1 MSTLPAIMRYIMKA
15 IELLKNN
22 EHEIR
27 KRFGVRKIGIFGS
40 FARGEEKDGSDIDV
54 LVEFQD
60 NYKTFDNYMDLK
72 FSLEDLFVDEM
83 KLDAIVRN
91 FEIIGEAASNI
102 PAEIR
107 GKYPFV
113 EWRKI
118 SDFRN
123 VLAHEYFG
131 INYKIMWDIIK
142 NKLPALQKDIQTILK
157 KEK

>member
-1 MSTLPAIMRYIMKA
+1 MHR
-15 IELLKNN
+15 
-22 EHEIR
+22 
-27 KRFGVRKIGIFGS
+27 
-40 FARGEEKDGSDIDV
+40 
-54 LVEFQD
+54 
-60 NYKTFDNYMDLK
+60 NYKLYLDDILTSVNKIQNYVGDTSYEAL
-72 FSLEDLFVDEM
+72 LVDEM

-107 GKYPFV
+107 DKYPLV

-131 INYKIMWDIIK
+131 IDYKIMWDIIK
-142 NKLPALQKDIQTILK
+142 NKLPKLMQDIKTI
-157 KEK
+157 KENEAISLNSGNHT

>member
-1 MSTLPAIMRYIMKA
+1 MHR
-15 IELLKNN
+15 
-22 EHEIR
+22 
-27 KRFGVRKIGIFGS
+27 
-40 FARGEEKDGSDIDV
+40 
-54 LVEFQD
+54 
-60 NYKTFDNYMDLK
+60 NYKLYLDDILTSVNKIQTYVGDTSYEALLVN
-72 FSLEDLFVDEM
+72 EM

-107 GKYPFV
+107 DKYPFV

-131 INYKIMWDIIK
+131 IDYKIMWDIIK
-142 NKLPALQKDIQTILK
+142 NKLPNLRQDIKTIIK
-157 KEK
+157 NADISGDSENHT

>member
-1 MSTLPAIMRYIMKA
+1 MHRSHKLY
-15 IELLKNN
+15 
-22 EHEIR
+22 
-27 KRFGVRKIGIFGS
+27 
-40 FARGEEKDGSDIDV
+40 
-54 LVEFQD
+54 
-60 NYKTFDNYMDLK
+60 
-72 FSLEDLFVDEM
+72 LEDILTSINKIQNYVGDASYEALLADEM

-91 FEIIGEAASNI
+91 FEIIGEAAGNI

-107 GKYPFV
+107 DKHPFV

-142 NKLPALQKDIQTILK
+142 NKLPKLLQDIKTTIECENTLPDSGNHT
-157 KEK
+157 

>member
-1 MSTLPAIMRYIMKA
+1 MHRGHKLYIEDILTFINNIQNYAGDVSYEATLA
-15 IELLKNN
+15 
-22 EHEIR
+22 
-27 KRFGVRKIGIFGS
+27 
-40 FARGEEKDGSDIDV
+40 
-54 LVEFQD
+54 
-60 NYKTFDNYMDLK
+60 
-72 FSLEDLFVDEM
+72 DEM

-107 GKYPFV
+107 DKYPFV

-131 INYKIMWDIIK
+131 INYNIMWDIIK
-142 NKLPALQKDIQTILK
+142 NKLPKLLQDIKTTIECENTLPDSGNHT
-157 KEK
+157 